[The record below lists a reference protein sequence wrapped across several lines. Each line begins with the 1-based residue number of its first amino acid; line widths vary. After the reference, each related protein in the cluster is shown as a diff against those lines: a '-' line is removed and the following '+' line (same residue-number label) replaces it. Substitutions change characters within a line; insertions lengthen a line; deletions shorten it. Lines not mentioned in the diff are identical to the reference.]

1 MRYGS
6 CNSRSPA
13 LLAGGVVA
21 RSQRRL
27 LVSPARLADAPPPL
41 HLSAVSRAITLPPI
55 ATCADDHQP
64 AAPRAVEH
72 PVALLDGRAPATEG
86 WTQRPP
92 PAILSLI
99 AVFIALAVARKPR
112 PLRQRLGFVLSVET
126 VFYRTDRWTVTRP
139 SAALAIV
146 DIHGMRLGKPHP
158 PLTLGGWGEPYP
170 GRVARGERTTSSA
183 DAPEEPE
190 PPLRPKPP
198 ENRAFQPPP
207 TVQACRNNMRAVLQR
222 IEAGEMLP

>member
-6 CNSRSPA
+6 CNSQSPA

-21 RSQRRL
+21 RSQRCL

-41 HLSAVSRAITLPPI
+41 HLGAVGRAVALPSI
-55 ATCADDHQP
+55 ATGADDHQP
-64 AAPRAVEH
+64 TTPRAVEH

-126 VFYRTDRWTVTRP
+126 VFYRTDRWPVTQP
-139 SAALAIV
+139 SAVPPIG
-146 DIHGMRLGKPHP
+146 DIHGIRLGKPYP
-158 PLTLGGWGEPYP
+158 RLAIGGWGEPYP

-183 DAPEEPE
+183 YTPGEPE
-190 PPLRPKPP
+190 PPLPPKPP
-198 ENRAFQPPP
+198 ENRASQPPP
-207 TVQACRNNMRAVLQR
+207 THDRRRGRA
-222 IEAGEMLP
+222 AGLIPHP